1 MDITDRCLQAAIDI
15 CKPGTPVRK
24 IGATIHAIAVGL
36 YKPNPVV
43 THSARQAPGFNLS
56 LVGGGGAVTS
66 ASMK

>member
-1 MDITDRCLQAAIDI
+1 VDITDRCLQAAIDI

-43 THSARQAPGFNLS
+43 THSA
-56 LVGGGGAVTS
+56 
-66 ASMK
+66 